1 MTRRT
6 EILDLAKVKTA
17 QAEKYERLARQIR
30 SKTWRKRLL
39 LKAKTYRQQVA
50 DLAEMLE
57 RLTTGH

>member
-1 MTRRT
+1 MNQRSDIENLKKER
-6 EILDLAKVKTA
+6 TA